1 MKLNLFEK
9 IKIKIKFYKFFKKKY
24 FLKFPLDLNS
34 FENIIFF
41 LPEDKKESLL
51 LLSLIHDLEKN
62 FEKEIKIFTSQIFLE
77 FSNLSKNLILYDN
90 INYRILKNLNNQ
102 IINKKTIIFD
112 FCKKNE
118 FKKYIV
124 KPFVWISNQNTGNLI
139 IKTFPKNIFDLFY
152 LKNEQNNCR
161 K

>member
-41 LPEDKKESLL
+41 LPEDKKESFF
-51 LLSLIHDLEKN
+51 LLSLIYNLEKN
-62 FEKEIKIFTSQIFLE
+62 FKKEIRIFVPELFSE
-77 FSNLSKNLILYDN
+77 FPNLSKNLILYDN

-112 FCKKNE
+112 FYKKNE

-124 KPFVWISNQNTGNLI
+124 KPFVWISNQNAGNLI

-152 LKNEQNNCR
+152 LKNEQNNC
-161 K
+161 